1 MDDLRFSQ
9 RRYGNIEED
18 QRDLSVGFLM
28 KKRKNFDLST
38 RDADYVMYVNGD
50 ISILC
55 HPPHELSVENGG
67 DDDPQYK
74 LFFSR
79 LRKNGSSYILKADET
94 IGLAK
99 PFKYE
104 QEDDFDGDY
113 AFFWRNLRF
122 SGDNMCF
129 QHGSDH
135 SVMYDGR
142 LLQNPPKYDKD
153 NGQLLQSPPKY
164 DKDDGQLLQNPPKY
178 DKYDGLLLQSPPKD
192 DKDDGQSSSKQM
204 SKLSLHRKKSN
215 STVSYP
221 FLPLSKLF

>member
-142 LLQNPPKYDKD
+142 LLQI
-153 NGQLLQSPPKY
+153 
-164 DKDDGQLLQNPPKY
+164 LQNMIKIMVSFCKVLQNMIKMMVSFCKILQNMIIMMVCFCKVLQKMIKMMVNLPVSKCLSFPYTEKNPI
-178 DKYDGLLLQSPPKD
+178 LL
-192 DKDDGQSSSKQM
+192 
-204 SKLSLHRKKSN
+204 
-215 STVSYP
+215 
-221 FLPLSKLF
+221 